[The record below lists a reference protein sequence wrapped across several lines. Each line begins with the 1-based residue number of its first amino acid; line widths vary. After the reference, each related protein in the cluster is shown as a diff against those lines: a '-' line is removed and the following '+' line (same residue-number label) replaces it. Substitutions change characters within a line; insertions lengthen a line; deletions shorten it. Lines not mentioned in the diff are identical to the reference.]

1 MMEGREALQKFNYW
15 RKEGDKIDVSA
26 PRTVEDVTR
35 KEGGRA
41 FHASDCQADPC
52 TCTGCSEWD

>member
-1 MMEGREALQKFNYW
+1 MESREALQKFNCW
-15 RKEGDKIDVSA
+15 RDEENKIDASA
-26 PRTVEDVTR
+26 PRTAEDVTR
-35 KEGGRA
+35 KESSRA